1 MKVLI
6 VGGGGREH
14 ALGWRISQSPQVE
27 KLYFAPGNAGTSL
40 VGENIDIGVG
50 EIEKLKNFALKN
62 KIDLTVVGP
71 EASLKEGIVDEFS
84 KTGLRIFGP
93 SKNAAK
99 LETDKAWAI
108 KFMQRHN
115 ILHPESI
122 IFNNPKDAFEF
133 AKNSKWKKYV
143 IKASGLAAGKGVIL
157 PNSLKEAKDA
167 IKRIMVK
174 KEFDEGKKIIFQER
188 LSGKEVS
195 LLALTDGKTVIPM
208 ISAQDHKRVFDN
220 DKGPNTGG
228 MGAFAPTP
236 TMNDK
241 LLKTVLE
248 KILKPTVK
256 GMKKEGNSYQG
267 VLYAGLMITKNG
279 PKVLEFNC
287 RFGDPETQPL
297 MMLISSDFFITLK
310 ACTEG
315 KLKKDLV
322 IFRKGCSLCV
332 VLSSKG
338 YPGEYEKGKI
348 IYGLDKIPRDIQ
360 VFQAGTKIKNGHV
373 VTNGGRV
380 LGIIVYAKTIEKARE
395 KVYSVI
401 NGKQIHFIGMH
412 YRKDIGTSIN
422 D

>member
-14 ALGWRISQSPQVE
+14 ALGWKISQSPQVK

-40 VGENIDIGVG
+40 IGENVGIGVG
-50 EIEKLKNFALKN
+50 EIEKLKNFVLKN

-71 EASLKEGIVDEFS
+71 EAPLKEGIVDEFN
-84 KTGLRIFGP
+84 KEGLRIFGP
-93 SKNAAK
+93 SRNAAR

-115 ILHPESI
+115 IPHPKSI
-122 IFNNPKDAFEF
+122 IFNNPKDAFKF
-133 AKNSKWKKYV
+133 VKKPKWKEYV

-157 PNSLKEAKDA
+157 PDSLKEAKDA
-167 IKRIMVK
+167 IERIMIK

-208 ISAQDHKRVFDN
+208 IPAQDHKKVFDN
-220 DKGPNTGG
+220 DKGLNTGG

-248 KILKPTVK
+248 NILKPTVES
-256 GMKKEGNSYQG
+256 MQKEGNLFQG

-297 MMLISSDFFITLK
+297 MMLFSSDFFIALK

-315 KLKKDLV
+315 KLKNNLV
-322 IFRKGCSLCV
+322 TFRKGCSLCV
-332 VLSSKG
+332 VLSSGG

-348 IYGLDKIPRDIQ
+348 IYGLDEIPKDIQ
-360 VFQAGTKIKNGHV
+360 VFYAGTKIENGHV

-380 LGIIVYAKTIEKARE
+380 LGITAYAKTIKEARQ

-401 NGKQIHFIGMH
+401 GKKQIHFLGMH
-412 YRKDIGTSIN
+412 YRKDIGTFIN

>member
-1 MKVLI
+1 MI
-6 VGGGGREH
+6 IGGGGREH
-14 ALGWRISQSPQVE
+14 ALGWRISQSPQVK

-40 VGENIDIGVG
+40 IGENVDIGVD
-50 EIEKLKNFALKN
+50 EIEKLKNFALEK

-71 EASLKEGIVDEFS
+71 EASLKEGIVDEVN
-84 KTGLRIFGP
+84 KAGLRIFGP
-93 SKNAAK
+93 SKNAAR

-108 KFMQRHN
+108 KFMQRHK
-115 ILHPESI
+115 IPHPESL
-122 IFNNPKDAFEF
+122 IFNNIKDAFKF
-133 AKNSKWKKYV
+133 AKNPKWKEYV

-157 PNSLKEAKDA
+157 PDSLKEAKEA
-167 IKRIMVK
+167 IKRIMIK

-195 LLALTDGKTVIPM
+195 LLALTDGKTVIPL
-208 ISAQDHKRVFDN
+208 ISAQDHKRVFDH

-248 KILKPTVK
+248 KILKPTII
-256 GMKKEGNSYQG
+256 GMQKEGNLYKG
-267 VLYAGLMITKNG
+267 VLYAGLMITKKG

-297 MMLISSDFFITLK
+297 MVLFSSDLFIALK
-310 ACTEG
+310 ACIEG
-315 KLKKDLV
+315 KLRNDLV
-322 IFRKGCSLCV
+322 TFRKGSSLCV

-338 YPGEYEKGKI
+338 YPGKYEKGKI
-348 IYGLDKIPRDIQ
+348 IYGLEKVPKNIQ
-360 VFQAGTKIKNGHV
+360 VFLAGTKIENGHV

-380 LGIIVYAKTIEKARE
+380 LGITTYAKTMEKARE

-401 NGKQIHFIGMH
+401 GKKQIHFIGMH